1 MPRKAADGVSLSDGV
16 DGVLMRFAKCC
27 NPVPGDPVIGYISRG
42 MGITVHRADCP
53 NVANMEPERLI
64 SVHWDGQEEKPYDA
78 AVFIIAENQPGVL
91 AQVAAELARQEI
103 NINEIACKSL
113 VDGRTEL
120 RLTIQVRNASQLY
133 GSIELIR
140 KLPHI
145 LEVVRDTDE

>member
-1 MPRKAADGVSLSDGV
+1 
-16 DGVLMRFAKCC
+16 
-27 NPVPGDPVIGYISRG
+27 
-42 MGITVHRADCP
+42 
-53 NVANMEPERLI
+53 MEPERLI

-91 AQVAAELARQEI
+91 AQVAAELAQQQI
-103 NINEIACKSL
+103 NINEITSKSL

-120 RLTIQVRNASQLY
+120 HLTIQVRNASQLY
-133 GSIELIR
+133 ATIELIR